1 MIICK
6 QQQIMKKMSKT
17 KLTYI
22 TPVLDFVQAESEG
35 GLLTV
40 SGTGPDAGFGEG
52 DSGPD
57 EGFGD
62 GNSGNAK
69 DFHFQFDDSDADF
82 FYLD

>member
-35 GLLTV
+35 LLAG
-40 SGTGPDAGFGEG
+40 GTATTG
-52 DSGPD
+52 DV
-57 EGFGD
+57 GD
-62 GNSGNAK
+62 GDKDPECAK

>member
-1 MIICK
+1 
-6 QQQIMKKMSKT
+6 MKKMSKT

-35 GLLTV
+35 LLVGGTV
-40 SGTGPDAGFGEG
+40 TSGDIVDG
-52 DSGPD
+52 DKDP
-57 EGFGD
+57 EC
-62 GNSGNAK
+62 AK

>member
-35 GLLTV
+35 LLAGGTV
-40 SGTGPDAGFGEG
+40 TSGDTKPDA
-52 DSGPD
+52 
-57 EGFGD
+57 
-62 GNSGNAK
+62 
-69 DFHFQFDDSDADF
+69 
-82 FYLD
+82 

>member
-1 MIICK
+1 
-6 QQQIMKKMSKT
+6 MKKMSKT

-35 GLLTV
+35 LLAG
-40 SGTGPDAGFGEG
+40 GTATTGDVGEG
-52 DSGPD
+52 DGDPD
-57 EGFGD
+57 PD
-62 GNSGNAK
+62 TAK

>member
-1 MIICK
+1 MDKLQRIK
-6 QQQIMKKMSKT
+6 ENESKT

-40 SGTGPDAGFGEG
+40 SGTVHNPESGDKDPEG
-52 DSGPD
+52 
-57 EGFGD
+57 
-62 GNSGNAK
+62 AK
-69 DFHFQFDDSDADF
+69 DFYFQFDDSDADF

>member
-1 MIICK
+1 
-6 QQQIMKKMSKT
+6 MKKMSKT

-40 SGTGPDAGFGEG
+40 SATAPDAGFSEG
-52 DSGPD
+52 DPGPD
-57 EGFGD
+57 EG
-62 GNSGNAK
+62 NPGNAK

>member
-1 MIICK
+1 
-6 QQQIMKKMSKT
+6 MSKT

-35 GLLTV
+35 VLNDTL
-40 SGTGPDAGFGEG
+40 SGAATHTWQ
-52 DSGPD
+52 
-57 EGFGD
+57 GD
-62 GNSGNAK
+62 GDPENAK